1 MIDYEKCLKDFPIL
15 NKTMQNHRL
24 VYLDNAATTFKP
36 TAVLDSIKDY
46 YENYCANTHRGD
58 YDIAHTADV
67 KYDEARQ
74 IVANFIGAE
83 KNEVVFTAG
92 ASMSLNMI
100 AYGYAKFLQSCDEIL
115 IT

>member
-58 YDIAHTADV
+58 YDIAHTTDV

-74 IVANFIGAE
+74 LLQILLALI
-83 KNEVVFTAG
+83 K
-92 ASMSLNMI
+92 MKL
-100 AYGYAKFLQSCDEIL
+100 FLLLGHQCH
-115 IT
+115 